1 MRDATIPITAN
12 FTAEPLQE
20 PLSFLLRELGLAV
33 KIEFAPYNQIFQQL
47 LDPSSICR
55 SNREGINVVLIRLE
69 DWARVNFGDNG
80 KAVIPSHAR
89 ESLNRTVAE
98 LITALKSAAADSAVP
113 YVVVICPTSLAVAS
127 ESGFPG
133 FLREMENYIASE
145 LETVKGVYSILPDA
159 IAKTY
164 PVNEYDDPEGSRL
177 GHIPYTELFF
187 SSLAAMIARRIYR
200 LRTTPHKVIALDC
213 DQTLWRGV
221 CGEDGALGIEIDA
234 PRRALQEFMVNQ
246 HKSGKLLC
254 LCSKNNEQDVFDVFE
269 CRPEMP
275 LKRDHILSSKI
286 NWQPKSENL
295 RALAGEL
302 NLGLNSFIFVDD
314 DPAVCAEVRANCPEI
329 LTLHLPQDPAEI
341 PKFLEH
347 VWAFDHLEITAE
359 DQERTSLYRVNAER
373 DRLRTQSQNLGDF
386 LSGLCLEITISPLT
400 PELLARASQLTQ
412 RTNQFNFTTIRRSE
426 LEIRQLCEAGAECLV
441 VNVVDRFGDYG
452 CVGVMIFHTQKNAL
466 EVDTFLLSCRAL
478 GRGVEHRM
486 LAHLGA
492 LARERKIEHLNL
504 GFFKT
509 EKNRPA
515 FEFISRLDTDKV
527 KSIEGGTIFRIPA
540 NMAAELD
547 IASQATSDSSRDK
560 PAATEGAGNSV
571 PSGSVSESSAFL
583 ARVPI
588 ELSTPRQIS
597 AALGAR
603 KSKSR
608 APGTE
613 LVTPQNEV
621 EEKLKRLWE
630 EVLRCQPIGVLDNY
644 FDLGGDSFQAVR
656 IFSEI
661 ERNFDKHLALVTLLE
676 APTIRQLSEIV
687 RGSAGQKAWSSLVP
701 LRSEGS
707 RPPFYCM
714 HAAGGNVLFYR
725 DLARHL
731 GSDQPLYG
739 LQARGADRTQTNH
752 DSVEEMAEFYL
763 DEIRSFQPEGP
774 YYLGGSSFGGLVA
787 FEMARQLER
796 KGQEVALLALFDT
809 YGPGYP
815 VRKSNSKA
823 ARLAGY
829 WIHRSRQIRETLKLL
844 SLREKTEYV
853 LAKISKLRKK
863 VVRKSVWRKNEIAI
877 AFSSATGRSLP
888 KDLQRNHKAINQA
901 LRNYKPQVY
910 GGRLTLFRAA
920 NQPVGIVR
928 DETLGWKGMALGGL
942 EIYEVPGFHGAV
954 TVDPHAKFLAEELT
968 PCLLH
973 AQQGWKQTVTVKIEE
988 AHLVADVGMLGEMA
1002 PGIERSA
1009 V

>member
-1 MRDATIPITAN
+1 MPDATIAITAN
-12 FTAEPLQE
+12 FTAEPLEE
-20 PLSFLLRELGLAV
+20 PLSFLLGELGLATE
-33 KIEFAPYNQIFQQL
+33 IEFAPYNQVFQQL

-55 SNREGINVVLIRLE
+55 SNREGINAVLIRLE
-69 DWARVNFGDNG
+69 DWGKLEVGENG
-80 KAVIPSHAR
+80 KVVIPSNAR
-89 ESLNRTVAE
+89 DNVGRAVEDLVAA
-98 LITALKSAAADSAVP
+98 LQSTASNSGVP
-113 YVVVICPTSLAVAS
+113 YLVVVCPPSLAVAS
-127 ESGFPG
+127 EPHFSD
-133 FLREMENYIASE
+133 FLKETEQFIASE
-145 LETVKGVYSILPDA
+145 LEAVKGVHSILPEV
-159 IAKTY
+159 IASTY
-164 PVNEYDDPEGSRL
+164 PVPEYDDPEGNRL

-200 LRTTPHKVIALDC
+200 LRDTPHKVIALDC

-234 PRRALQEFMVNQ
+234 PRQALQKFMVNQ
-246 HKSGKLLC
+246 HKCGMLLC
-254 LCSKNNEQDVFDVFE
+254 LCSKNNEQDVFEVFE

-275 LKRDHILSSKI
+275 LKREHILSSRI

-295 RALAGEL
+295 HSLASEL
-302 NLGLNSFIFVDD
+302 NLGLDSFIFVDD
-314 DPAVCAEVRANCPEI
+314 DPAVCAEVRANCPEV
-329 LTLHLPQDPAEI
+329 LTLHLPQEPGEI

-347 VWAFDHLEITAE
+347 VWAFDYLEITSE

-386 LSGLCLEITISPLT
+386 LSGLCLEITVSPLT

-426 LEIRQLCEAGAECLV
+426 LEIKQLCEAGSECLV

-452 CVGVMIFHTQKNAL
+452 CVGVMIFHTQNNAL

-492 LARERKIEHLNL
+492 LAQDRNIEHLNL
-504 GFFKT
+504 GFFETK
-509 EKNRPA
+509 KNRPA
-515 FEFISRLDTDKV
+515 FEFISRLDTDEA
-527 KSIEGGTIFRIPA
+527 KSIEGGPSFIISA
-540 NMAAELD
+540 NVAAELD
-547 IASQATSDSSRDK
+547 IAKQATPDSSPDK
-560 PAATEGAGNSV
+560 PATGDVGKSV
-571 PSGSVSESSAFL
+571 PSSNVSLISSFL
-583 ARVPI
+583 ARVPT
-588 ELSTPRQIS
+588 ELSTPQQIS

-608 APGTE
+608 AAGTE
-613 LVTPQNEV
+613 LVTAQNEV
-621 EEKLKRLWE
+621 EEKLKLLWE
-630 EVLRCQPIGVLDNY
+630 EVLHCQPIGVLDNY

-661 ERNFDKHLALVTLLE
+661 ERNFGKHLTLVTLLE

-687 RGSAGQKAWSSLVP
+687 RGSASQKEWSSLVP
-701 LRSEGS
+701 IHSEGS

-731 GSDQPLYG
+731 GPNQPLYG
-739 LQARGADRTQTNH
+739 LQARGVDRTQTNH
-752 DSVEEMAEFYL
+752 NSVEEMAEYYL

-787 FEMARQLER
+787 FEMARQLEK

-815 VRKSNSKA
+815 RLSSTAKTTGRVTGWIQRARLVHETLRLLIPSEGIEYLLAKAGKVRK
-823 ARLAGY
+823 
-829 WIHRSRQIRETLKLL
+829 KL
-844 SLREKTEYV
+844 
-853 LAKISKLRKK
+853 
-863 VVRKSVWRKNEIAI
+863 VRKFAWKKNEIAI
-877 AFSSATGRSLP
+877 AFNSATGRALP
-888 KDLQRNHKAINQA
+888 KDVQRNHKAIDHA
-901 LRNYKPQVY
+901 LRTYKPQVY

-920 NQPVGIVR
+920 SQPPGIVQ
-928 DETLGWKGMALGGL
+928 DDTLGWDGLANGGL

-954 TVDPHAKFLAEELT
+954 TVDPHARFLAEKLT
-968 PCLLH
+968 PCLLS
-973 AQQGWKQTVTVKIEE
+973 AQQGYQRNVTPRFPNARLKREISHGEPGPWGVEE
-988 AHLVADVGMLGEMA
+988 
-1002 PGIERSA
+1002 SA
-1009 V
+1009 A